1 MGLSHF
7 SGFMVYVDV
16 IFISH
21 LIYIG
26 MHIDRDYM
34 IVGSV
39 NFCVHA
45 GMVGTVSWFIS
56 VSWFDTVS

>member
-1 MGLSHF
+1 M
-7 SGFMVYVDV
+7 YVNV
-16 IFISH
+16 LFISQ

-26 MHIDRDYM
+26 MHIERDYM

-45 GMVGTVSWFIS
+45 GIVGTVSWFIS
-56 VSWFDTVS
+56 VSWFICLLRWV